1 MCVRVYVSVS
11 VSERDRQTKKP
22 KKQKSWERTT
32 EEYEIDNA
40 HISKYLEEN

>member
-11 VSERDRQTKKP
+11 VCERDRQTKKP
-22 KKQKSWERTT
+22 KKQRERTT